1 MSKREPGNEVEL
13 KLTTITEVP
22 RHIILVNRTTPRII
36 LSRKTFFDQLEA
48 ESFMTNQRQDSSGQ
62 SELHFK
68 RKINGK
74 KVTRRFDDSMS
85 SLSNAK
91 EISMNW

>member
-1 MSKREPGNEVEL
+1 
-13 KLTTITEVP
+13 
-22 RHIILVNRTTPRII
+22 
-36 LSRKTFFDQLEA
+36 
-48 ESFMTNQRQDSSGQ
+48 MTNQRQDSSGQ

-91 EISMNW
+91 KISMNCDIYTKKESVRNM

>member
-1 MSKREPGNEVEL
+1 
-13 KLTTITEVP
+13 
-22 RHIILVNRTTPRII
+22 
-36 LSRKTFFDQLEA
+36 
-48 ESFMTNQRQDSSGQ
+48 MTNQRQDSSGQ

>member
-1 MSKREPGNEVEL
+1 M
-13 KLTTITEVP
+13 
-22 RHIILVNRTTPRII
+22 
-36 LSRKTFFDQLEA
+36 FDQLEA

-91 EISMNW
+91 EISMNWWYIYRKKKVSGIYKVKLRLENGAN